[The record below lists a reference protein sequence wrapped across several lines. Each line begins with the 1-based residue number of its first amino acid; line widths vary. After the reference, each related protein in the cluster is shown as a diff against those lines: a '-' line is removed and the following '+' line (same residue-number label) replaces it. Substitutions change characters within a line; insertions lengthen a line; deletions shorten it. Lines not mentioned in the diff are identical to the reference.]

1 MVCQISLFFMWLFL
15 IQKLTESIFENHR
28 ILTCSILGWMF
39 CLRRSEAWAA
49 KIEGSFGQEEK
60 NGKEELPKMLEMIFQ
75 YLPSSSTIH
84 IHQKQFQTKVKC
96 SKSWITIQKCHDF
109 FDPTANS
116 SMSQFDQNL
125 RLVMI
130 RLKIFSL
137 QICTIWKPL
146 PQRFSRFSVAA
157 LLLSRVMFSPLL
169 FVISMDSGDVRIE
182 DLDATST
189 TLIMRGLN
197 RQTTREMLQT
207 LLCLDF

>member
-1 MVCQISLFFMWLFL
+1 
-15 IQKLTESIFENHR
+15 
-28 ILTCSILGWMF
+28 
-39 CLRRSEAWAA
+39 
-49 KIEGSFGQEEK
+49 
-60 NGKEELPKMLEMIFQ
+60 MLEMIFQ

-137 QICTIWKPL
+137 QICTIWKIAASTVFDPFFRCSFTAQSCDVL
-146 PQRFSRFSVAA
+146 AVVIRYQHGFGRRADRRSRCDQHYTHHAWIEPTNDQRNAPDTSVPWIFNVNM
-157 LLLSRVMFSPLL
+157 SSWP
-169 FVISMDSGDVRIE
+169 S
-182 DLDATST
+182 
-189 TLIMRGLN
+189 
-197 RQTTREMLQT
+197 
-207 LLCLDF
+207 